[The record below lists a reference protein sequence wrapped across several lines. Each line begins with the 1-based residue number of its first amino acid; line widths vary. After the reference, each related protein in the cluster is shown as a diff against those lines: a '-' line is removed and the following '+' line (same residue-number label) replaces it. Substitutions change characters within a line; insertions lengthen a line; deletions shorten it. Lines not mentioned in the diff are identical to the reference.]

1 MFAHLGPNLQL
12 PWGGAAHGESVQHDL
27 GHWGWSSRAL
37 RGSVRRRG
45 RGKLGASGEISGTH
59 LCKVF
64 AHGLGGDAEVVA
76 EGARIASLAG
86 ALAVELARNMRCI
99 CARGEQGAGQHAA
112 SVLLGMSAAAEGGA
126 RRQAMEMRR
135 RRRHRRAE
143 GKGVEGGDGPTRGAP
158 RPVKSASS
166 RHGRHDAIGVGRLL
180 LGLGVRDVEASASRV
195 AKLGGIVGSRHGWE
209 GKRKDREPRAGTWK
223 AGSRNA
229 GRAKVCAQRRGSCSL
244 VLLLCSAVEV
254 GGWQREPGGAARF
267 FLCSSARCAC
277 AVRRAGHHPIANQPI
292 AGRVGGA
299 GQQPTEA
306 GTERGSVAPWLAWA
320 APGRREHGGSW
331 PPIVGSLD
339 RQADRQAGRVSF
351 STSASLVGQT
361 LEQRSGWAKPRGN
374 VEETHGHSAA
384 ARELVF
390 IIHSMTLG
398 TQVMFPTCKF
408 ESWGRRG
415 GSEGTHHFPAVKR
428 SHPAFWGW
436 W

>member
-143 GKGVEGGDGPTRGAP
+143 GKGVVEGGDGPTRGAP

-180 LGLGVRDVEASASRV
+180 LGLGVLDVEASASRV

-209 GKRKDREPRAGTWK
+209 GKRKGREPRAGTWK

-306 GTERGSVAPWLAWA
+306 GTERGSVAAWLAWA

-339 RQADRQAGRVSF
+339 RQADRQAESLSPRRRRWSGRLSSKGRV
-351 STSASLVGQT
+351 GQRHEEMGKKHT
-361 LEQRSGWAKPRGN
+361 GTAQQLGN
-374 VEETHGHSAA
+374 
-384 ARELVF
+384 
-390 IIHSMTLG
+390 
-398 TQVMFPTCKF
+398 
-408 ESWGRRG
+408 
-415 GSEGTHHFPAVKR
+415 
-428 SHPAFWGW
+428 
-436 W
+436 

>member
-180 LGLGVRDVEASASRV
+180 LGLGVLDVEASASRV

-209 GKRKDREPRAGTWK
+209 GKRKGREPRAGTWK

-292 AGRVGGA
+292 AGRVGGQGSSPLKQA
-299 GQQPTEA
+299 LNVGAWLRARGQLRAVENMEA
-306 GTERGSVAPWLAWA
+306 
-320 APGRREHGGSW
+320 
-331 PPIVGSLD
+331 
-339 RQADRQAGRVSF
+339 AGRQLLGP
-351 STSASLVGQT
+351 STGRPTGRPSLFLHVGVVGRADSRAKVGLGKDT
-361 LEQRSGWAKPRGN
+361 RKCGRNTRAQRSSPAIDIYYSFRPSQPWSRLASSH
-374 VEETHGHSAA
+374 HG
-384 ARELVF
+384 V
-390 IIHSMTLG
+390 G
-398 TQVMFPTCKF
+398 V
-408 ESWGRRG
+408 
-415 GSEGTHHFPAVKR
+415 EGTHFPAVKR
-428 SHPAFWGW
+428 SHPALWGW